1 MKDRNGLNN
10 RILSDLDSLIDSVEE
25 ELGKTSDLAPEELD
39 ETVRSENLSNLSS
52 PHPIVHDGYVTA
64 EVSADEMQAIGS
76 FHAPTPGRNPL
87 TPEGVRQ
94 KLESLDIVAGIQD
107 EAIQEAVWR
116 ANTEMEDQHEVVV
129 AKGVKPRDRVPKHV
143 LLRPELVRPKKW
155 SNQAERQQVD
165 YRLVSPFVLVK
176 TGTLLG
182 KLVEAKEGEPGYTVR
197 GKELEPGSRKV
208 HRRRPGKNVAR
219 KGAYFYATAEGRFEW
234 GDTFFRVNPVLEL
247 TEEVA
252 YSTGHIDFG
261 GDVILHKGVKDRFHI
276 HAGGSVLAHETLDAS
291 DVICGGDLLAHHGI
305 IGRNESQV
313 RVEGSVKTKYIE
325 NCYVECKGAIE
336 VEVGVINSFVNTLG
350 TLVVKGKGVI
360 VGGKVYA
367 QGGVTATQI
376 GSAMSPRT
384 EIHCGVDFGVAH
396 KLQWVQQKS
405 VETAYQIQRIAQLCK
420 RAAATDE
427 LEEQRKRLQTLQTR
441 LRDRAEELV
450 FHLDKEDDATI
461 CVSGTVYPGAY
472 MEIVHAPYDVRQ
484 TLKRVCFRLDKTVG
498 KVVTD
503 RYRRGR

>member
-1 MKDRNGLNN
+1 MNEDTGLNN
-10 RILSDLDSLIDSVEE
+10 RILSDLDGLINSVEE
-25 ELGKTSDLAPEELD
+25 ELGRTSYQEPEELD
-39 ETVRSENLSNLSS
+39 ETIRSQFMNDLSA
-52 PHPIVHDGYVTA
+52 PHPVVHDGYLTA
-64 EVSADEMQAIGS
+64 EVSSDEMEAVGS
-76 FHAPTPGRNPL
+76 FHAPTPGRSPL
-87 TPEGVRQ
+87 TPEGVRE
-94 KLESLDIVAGIQD
+94 KLESIGILAGVRD
-107 EAIQEAVWR
+107 NAIQEAVWR

-129 AKGVKPRDRVPKHV
+129 AKGMKPRERVPKHV

-155 SNQAERQQVD
+155 KNPAEREQVD

-176 TGTLLG
+176 KGTLLG
-182 KLVEAKEGEPGYTVR
+182 KIVEAKEGEPGYTVR
-197 GKELEPGSRKV
+197 GTELEPGTRKV

-219 KGAYFYATAEGRFEW
+219 KGAYFYAASEGRFEW

-252 YSTGHIDFG
+252 YSTGHIDFS

-291 DVICGGDLLAHHGI
+291 DVICGGDLAAHRGI

-313 RVEGSVKTKYIE
+313 RVEGSIKTKYIE
-325 NCYVECKGAIE
+325 NCYVESKGPIE

-367 QGGVTATQI
+367 QGGVAATQV

-396 KLQWVQQKS
+396 KLQWIQQKS
-405 VETAYQIQRIAQLCK
+405 VETAYQLQRIEQLYK
-420 RAAATDE
+420 RTAVTDE
-427 LEEQRKRLQTLQTR
+427 LEAQRGRLQKLQTR

-450 FHLDKEDDATI
+450 FHLDKEDGATI
-461 CVSGTVYPGAY
+461 CVSGAVYPGSY
-472 MEIVHAPYDVRQ
+472 LEIVHAPYDVRQ
-484 TLKRVCFRLDKTVG
+484 TLKRVCFSLDKSLG

-503 RYRRGR
+503 RYRRSR